1 MPAAQNKC
9 RTGGWAAG
17 WAKRGSCCPHSRW
30 GYLASR
36 RTFLC
41 EAQLVGADK
50 AREQFLQVRRRNDS
64 HPHVSSLCKREGQ
77 GLLGLD
83 PASHLVCCLCTVQ
96 VGRDPRPVMRAA
108 YECFRT
114 GSSPDNILAAAV
126 ADLDKG
132 GHDAF
137 YAQLVR
143 GSTA

>member
-1 MPAAQNKC
+1 M
-9 RTGGWAAG
+9 
-17 WAKRGSCCPHSRW
+17 
-30 GYLASR
+30 
-36 RTFLC
+36 
-41 EAQLVGADK
+41 GADK
-50 AREQFLQVRRRNDS
+50 AREQFLKVRRRNDS

-77 GLLGLD
+77 GLLDLD
-83 PASHLVCCLCTVQ
+83 PASHLVCCLCAVQ